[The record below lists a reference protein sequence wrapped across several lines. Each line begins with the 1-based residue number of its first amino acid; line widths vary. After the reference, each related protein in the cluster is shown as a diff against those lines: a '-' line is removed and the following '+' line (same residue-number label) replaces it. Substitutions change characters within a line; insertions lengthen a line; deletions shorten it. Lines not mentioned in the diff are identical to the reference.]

1 MAAAYKGTQEMK
13 NTVKMMGGLL
23 FLYSTHAWS
32 YAGCDTKSTGV
43 TINAP
48 TLVVQRDVPVGARL
62 AAPEFSSPLTLLFS
76 CPEGKTYPTGWH
88 LLGIKALT
96 VYSGMTAGGGIRIY
110 KTNIPGLGVQLA
122 GLVSAGGPG
131 TGWVGRDDKNQFGFL
146 SNNGVMRT
154 VTGGAVVAF
163 YKIGDMSSGVLTQKV
178 GSLILGH
185 SGNWV
190 YPEVPVNITGMS
202 VTVLACSLTTPTVAA
217 PLGNVYA
224 TAFTGVSST
233 TGNVDFNLGLNCA
246 AGTKVNVTMNGTQ
259 NTDTANTSVLALTGA
274 GSAGVAKGVGAQ
286 ILYNNTPLNIGT
298 SLLLKTAAG
307 GIETFPFKARYYQTL
322 NNVLPGSANA
332 TATLSITYL

>member
-1 MAAAYKGTQEMK
+1 MN
-13 NTVKMMGGLL
+13 NTVKMIGGLL

-32 YAGCDTKSTGV
+32 YYGCNAESTGI

-62 AAPEFSSPLTLLFS
+62 AASEFASPVTLLFS
-76 CPEGKTYPTGWH
+76 CPVGKTYPSGWH
-88 LLGIKALT
+88 VLGIKALT
-96 VYSGMTAGGGIRIY
+96 AYSGMTADGGIRIY

-122 GLVSAGGPG
+122 GLVSAGGSG
-131 TGWVGRDDKNQFGFL
+131 IGWIGRDDKNQSGFL
-146 SNNGVMRT
+146 SRDGVMRT
-154 VTGGAVVAF
+154 STGGAVVAF
-163 YKIGDMSSGVLTQKV
+163 YKIGEMSSGVLTQKV
-178 GSLILGH
+178 GSMILGH
-185 SGNWV
+185 SGNWTI
-190 YPEVPVNITGMS
+190 PEVPVNITGMS

-224 TAFTGVSST
+224 TAFTGVGST

-246 AGTKVNVTMNGTQ
+246 AGTKVNVTMSGTQ
-259 NTDTANTSVLALTGA
+259 NADTANTSVLALTGA

-298 SLLLKTAAG
+298 RLLLKPSAG

-322 NNVLPGSANA
+322 SNVLPGSANA

>member
-1 MAAAYKGTQEMK
+1 MK

-23 FLYSTHAWS
+23 FLYSTYSWS
-32 YAGCDTKSTGV
+32 YYGCNTESTGV

-62 AAPEFSSPLTLLFS
+62 VESVFASPLTLLFS
-76 CPEGKTYPTGWH
+76 CPTGISYPTGWQV
-88 LLGIKALT
+88 LGIKATT

-110 KTNIPGLGVQLA
+110 KTNIPGLGIQLG
-122 GLVSAGGPG
+122 GLSSAGVFER
-131 TGWVGRDDKNQFGFL
+131 GWVGSGDNIDGNVNQAAFL
-146 SNNGVMRT
+146 STSDVFREA
-154 VTGGAVVAF
+154 TGGAVAAF
-163 YKIGDMSSGVLTQKV
+163 YKIGEMSSGVLTQKV

-185 SGNWV
+185 TGNWA

-224 TAFTGVSST
+224 TAFTGVGST

-246 AGTKVNVTMNGTQ
+246 PGTKVNVTMNGTQ

-298 SLLLKTAAG
+298 RLLLKTTAG

-332 TATLSITYL
+332 TATLNITYL

>member
-1 MAAAYKGTQEMK
+1 MK
-13 NTVKMMGGLL
+13 NIVKMMGGLV

-32 YAGCDTKSTGV
+32 FFACNTESAGV

-62 AAPEFSSPLTLLFS
+62 VAPEFYSPITLLFS
-76 CPEGKTYPTGWH
+76 CPEGRTYPTGGH
-88 LLGIKALT
+88 YLGVKAAIP
-96 VYSGMTAGGGIRIY
+96 YSGMSTGDGARLY
-110 KTNIPGLGVQLA
+110 KTNIPGLGIQLGGIWANQAA
-122 GLVSAGGPG
+122 GI
-131 TGWVGRDDKNQFGFL
+131 GWVGVGNNVDGNVNQAAFL
-146 SNNGVMRT
+146 SNAGVMRT
-154 VTGGAVVAF
+154 ATAGAAVTF

-178 GSLILGH
+178 ASLILGNVN
-185 SGNWV
+185 SWAQ
-190 YPEVPVNITGMS
+190 PEVPVNITGMS
-202 VTVLACSLTTPTVAA
+202 VSVLACSLTTPTVAA

-224 TAFTGVSST
+224 TAFTGVGST

-286 ILYNNTPLNIGT
+286 ILYNNTPLNIG
-298 SLLLKTAAG
+298 SRLLLKTAAG

-322 NNVLPGSANA
+322 SNVLPGSANA

>member
-1 MAAAYKGTQEMK
+1 MK

-32 YAGCDTKSTGV
+32 YYGCNTESAGV

-48 TLVVQRDVPVGARL
+48 TLVVQRDMPVGARL
-62 AAPEFSSPLTLLFS
+62 VASEFASPVTLLFS
-76 CPEGKTYPTGWH
+76 CPAGNTYPTGWQV
-88 LLGIKALT
+88 LGVKATT
-96 VYSGMTAGGGIRIY
+96 VYSGMTADGGVRIY
-110 KTNIPGLGVQLA
+110 KTNIPGLGIQLA
-122 GLVSAGGPG
+122 GLSRAGGSG
-131 TGWVGRDDKNQFGFL
+131 SGWVGRGDNIDGNVNQAAF
-146 SNNGVMRT
+146 SSINGVFRKA
-154 VTGGAVVAF
+154 TGGAVVTF
-163 YKIGDMSSGVLTQKV
+163 YKVGDMSSGVLTQKV

-185 SGNWV
+185 EGNWAT
-190 YPEVPVNITGMS
+190 PEVPVNITGMS

-224 TAFTGVSST
+224 TAFTGVGST

-298 SLLLKTAAG
+298 RLSLKTSAG

>member
-1 MAAAYKGTQEMK
+1 MK

-23 FLYSTHAWS
+23 FLYSTYSWS
-32 YAGCDTKSTGV
+32 YYGCSTESTGV

-48 TLVVQRDVPVGARL
+48 TLVVQRDVPAGARL
-62 AAPEFSSPLTLLFS
+62 VASEFASPLTLLFS
-76 CPEGKTYPTGWH
+76 CPSGKSYPTGWQV
-88 LLGIKALT
+88 LGIKAAT
-96 VYSGMTAGGGIRIY
+96 VYSGMTADGGIRIY
-110 KTNIPGLGVQLA
+110 KTNIPGLGIQLA
-122 GLVSAGGPG
+122 GLLSGGGSG
-131 TGWVGRDDKNQFGFL
+131 TGWIGRSDNIDGNVNQAGFL
-146 SNNGVMRT
+146 SSYNVAMRT
-154 VTGGAVVAF
+154 STGGAVVAF
-163 YKIGDMSSGVLTQKV
+163 YKIGEMSSGVLTQKV
-178 GSLILGH
+178 GSLILGNAG
-185 SGNWV
+185 SWA

-224 TAFTGVSST
+224 TAFTGVGST

-246 AGTKVNVTMNGTQ
+246 PGTKVNVTMNGTQ

-298 SLLLKTAAG
+298 RLLLKTTAG

-332 TATLSITYL
+332 TATLNITYL

>member
-1 MAAAYKGTQEMK
+1 MK
-13 NTVKMMGGLL
+13 NIVKMMGGVL

-32 YAGCDTKSTGV
+32 FFACNTESTGV

-48 TLVVQRDVPVGARL
+48 TLVVQRDLPVGARL
-62 AAPEFSSPLTLLFS
+62 AAPDFTSPVTLLFS
-76 CPEGKTYPTGWH
+76 CPAGNTYPTGGQY
-88 LLGIKALT
+88 LGIKAGT
-96 VYSGMTAGGGIRIY
+96 VYSGLTAGGGRIY
-110 KTNIPGLGVQLA
+110 TTNLPGLGIQL
-122 GLVSAGGPG
+122 GGQLSGSAGVSS
-131 TGWVGRDDKNQFGFL
+131 GWIGFAGNVDGNVNQGIFG
-146 SNNGVMRT
+146 STSGVFRAAEGAAA
-154 VTGGAVVAF
+154 VTF
-163 YKIGDMSSGVLTQKV
+163 YKIGDMSSGVLTQQV
-178 GSLILGH
+178 GSLILGNV
-185 SGNWV
+185 GNWAQ
-190 YPEVPVNITGMS
+190 PEVPVNITGMS

-224 TAFTGVSST
+224 TAFTGVGST

-286 ILYNNTPLNIGT
+286 ILYNNTPLNIG
-298 SLLLKTAAG
+298 SRLLLKTAAG

-322 NNVLPGSANA
+322 SNVLPGSANA